1 MAVYTFSSRIR
12 FSEADADGV
21 LRLSSLIDYF
31 QDCSTF
37 QSEDVGYGVK
47 KVLATGHAWVVNAW
61 QIEIRR
67 LPHMGDN
74 VTIGTN
80 PYEFRGFMG
89 LRNFFMA
96 SESGEKLALANSVWS
111 YLNLENGQLERA
123 PEEMKEAYGIGEK
136 LEMEYLSRKIPFPT
150 DGEIIDAPQ
159 VCVQTSHLDA
169 NRHVN
174 NGQFIKIAMEAA
186 FGDTDPAA
194 ERIRAEYKMQAHL
207 GDVFYPRICRGSD
220 GVVTIALNDAEN
232 KVYCSV
238 EVKMQKKREA
248 AIV

>member
-80 PYEFRGFMG
+80 PYEFR
-89 LRNFFMA
+89 
-96 SESGEKLALANSVWS
+96 
-111 YLNLENGQLERA
+111 
-123 PEEMKEAYGIGEK
+123 
-136 LEMEYLSRKIPFPT
+136 
-150 DGEIIDAPQ
+150 
-159 VCVQTSHLDA
+159 
-169 NRHVN
+169 
-174 NGQFIKIAMEAA
+174 
-186 FGDTDPAA
+186 
-194 ERIRAEYKMQAHL
+194 
-207 GDVFYPRICRGSD
+207 
-220 GVVTIALNDAEN
+220 
-232 KVYCSV
+232 
-238 EVKMQKKREA
+238 
-248 AIV
+248 